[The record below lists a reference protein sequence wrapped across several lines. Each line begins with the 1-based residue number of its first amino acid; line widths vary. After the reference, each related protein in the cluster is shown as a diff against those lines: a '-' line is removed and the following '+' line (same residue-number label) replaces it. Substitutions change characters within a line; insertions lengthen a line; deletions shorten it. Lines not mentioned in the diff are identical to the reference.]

1 MNDTTYLLIL
11 VVAFI
16 LITVISPIN
25 RFNHYGYYANA
36 DPKIVDAYLIYKIIS
51 GTLAFILVC
60 ILFMKKD
67 IKKLFDF

>member
-16 LITVISPIN
+16 LITVISPFN
-25 RFNHYGYYANA
+25 RFNHYGYFANA
-36 DPKIVDAYLIYKIIS
+36 DPKIVDAYLMYKIVS
-51 GTLAFILVC
+51 GSIGLILVC
-60 ILFMKKD
+60 ILFMNKD